1 MEYSID
7 VATLFHPSD
16 NNIPKI
22 FSYAHKSEAHMF
34 TSSWLTLT
42 CSHGDDIVL
51 ITNYHLFEI
60 HWKFHYESFLDFFSC
75 KWNGNF
81 LNHDSK

>member
-22 FSYAHKSEAHMF
+22 FSYVHKSEVHMF
-34 TSSWLTLT
+34 TSSWLRLT
-42 CSHGDDIVL
+42 RSHGNDIVL
-51 ITNYHLFEI
+51 ITNYPLFKI
-60 HWKFHYESFLDFFSC
+60 H
-75 KWNGNF
+75 
-81 LNHDSK
+81 

>member
-42 CSHGDDIVL
+42 CSHGDGIVL

>member
-1 MEYSID
+1 MWMEYSID
-7 VATLFHPSD
+7 VETLFHPSD

-42 CSHGDDIVL
+42 CSHGNDIVL
-51 ITNYHLFEI
+51 ITNYPLFKI
-60 HWKFHYESFLDFFSC
+60 H
-75 KWNGNF
+75 
-81 LNHDSK
+81 